1 MAEINH
7 IGIIVDGNGRWA
19 KKRGLKR
26 SAGHKEGSK
35 VIERLIKYIAKNNI
49 TNYLS
54 LYVFSTENF
63 KRDEEEVN
71 YLMNLL
77 VSWFKK
83 IKKETNKYNIK
94 IVFSSHKEYLKKEI
108 VDIID
113 EVSEETKNN
122 TGLVVNFCLSYGGRC
137 ELVDTTKKIIQDIL
151 DKKYTIDDITEDTI
165 SNNLYQQLPDIDFLI
180 RTSGEER
187 ISNFMLWQLSYAE
200 FYFPKIYFP
209 DFNEEELDKAINE
222 YKSRDR
228 RFGKI
233 K

>member
-187 ISNFMLWQLSYAE
+187 ISNFML
-200 FYFPKIYFP
+200 
-209 DFNEEELDKAINE
+209 
-222 YKSRDR
+222 SR
-228 RFGKI
+228 F
-233 K
+233 